1 MATVSGT
8 FACFFDAA
16 KSTSGQRFFAALAD
30 ALRPQSAATLA
41 QADTVLF
48 NVSAPLP
55 ELIKARL
62 RGQIVVLRL
71 DGIYHDRLSPAFIAS
86 FRSAALRLLL
96 RTALRLGLLVAP
108 LSRFA
113 NLINR
118 NYGAVARAVLAH
130 RIVYQSEFCR
140 RSWARY
146 LRHKPATIIVNG
158 FHWCAEAEGEAR
170 AAAPPA
176 DRIELVTTYDDWKP
190 AKRIDELVAF
200 VHWAN
205 AAGGAALRL
214 TLLGFS
220 GAFPST
226 YSSTTREQ
234 IRESP
239 YVRNTP
245 RFNSLDS
252 AVSEVFRSSHAYITF
267 SYRDPCPNVVVEA
280 MSFGLPVVATRSGG
294 LPDIVGNAGELI
306 ALADDADAEFCV
318 SRYESDFPRID
329 YQAVLAAVRTV
340 AANQSEYRR
349 RVRLRFA
356 TELDIGLVA
365 GRYAEVLRT

>member
-1 MATVSGT
+1 MATVSST
-8 FACFFDAA
+8 FACFFDPS

-30 ALRPQSAATLA
+30 ALRPETAASLV
-41 QADTVLF
+41 QAGTVLF

-55 ELIKARL
+55 EVIRARL

-86 FRSAALRLLL
+86 FRSAPLRLLL
-96 RTALRLGLLVAP
+96 RAALRLGLPAAP
-108 LSRFA
+108 LARLA
-113 NLINR
+113 NLLNR
-118 NYGAVARAVLAH
+118 NYGAVARAALAH

-140 RSWARY
+140 RSWRRHLA
-146 LRHKPATIIVNG
+146 HKPATIIVNG
-158 FHWCAEAEGEAR
+158 FHWSGDATLQ

-190 AKRIDELVAF
+190 AKRIDELIAF

-205 AAGGAALRL
+205 TAAHVAVRL
-214 TLLGFS
+214 TLLGFT

-226 YSSTTREQ
+226 FSGQTRLQ
-234 IRESP
+234 IRGSP
-239 YVRNTP
+239 YLRSTP
-245 RFNSLDS
+245 RFNTLA

-294 LPDIVGNAGELI
+294 LPDIVGDAGELI
-306 ALADDADAEFCV
+306 ALPDDTDAEFCA
-318 SRYESDFPRID
+318 SRYESDFPRIE
-329 YQAVLAAVRTV
+329 YPAVLQAVRTI
-340 AANQSEYRR
+340 AADQSEYRR

-356 TELDIGLVA
+356 TDLDIGVVA
-365 GRYAEVLRT
+365 RRYAEVLKS

>member
-1 MATVSGT
+1 MATVSST
-8 FACFFDAA
+8 FACFFDPS

-30 ALRPQSAATLA
+30 ALRPETAATFV

-55 ELIKARL
+55 ELMRARL

-86 FRSAALRLLL
+86 FRSAALRLLF
-96 RTALRLGLLVAP
+96 RTALRRRLLVAP
-108 LSRFA
+108 LSRLA

-118 NYGAVARAVLAH
+118 NYGAVARAMLAH

-146 LRHKPATIIVNG
+146 LRRKPATVIVNG
-158 FHWCAEAEGEAR
+158 FQWCGEREAR
-170 AAAPPA
+170 AATPPA

-205 AAGGAALRL
+205 TSAAVAVRL
-214 TLLGFS
+214 TLLGFT

-226 YSSTTREQ
+226 YSSSTREQ
-234 IRESP
+234 IRGSP
-239 YVRNTP
+239 YLRNTP
-245 RFNSLDS
+245 RFSALDS

-280 MSFGLPVVATRSGG
+280 MSFGLPVVGTRSGG
-294 LPDIVGNAGELI
+294 LPDIVGDAGELLP
-306 ALADDADAEFCV
+306 LAGDAEPEFCA
-318 SRYESDFPRID
+318 SRYDNDFPPID
-329 YQAVLAAVRTV
+329 YPAVLNAVRTV

-356 TELDIGLVA
+356 TDLDIGVVA
-365 GRYAEVLRT
+365 GRYAEVLRS

>member
-1 MATVSGT
+1 MATVSST
-8 FACFFDAA
+8 FACFFDPS

-30 ALRPQSAATLA
+30 ALRPETAASLV

-55 ELIKARL
+55 QLIRARL
-62 RGQIVVLRL
+62 RGQSIVLRL
-71 DGIYHDRLSPAFIAS
+71 DGIYHDRLSAAFIAS

-96 RTALRLGLLVAP
+96 RTALRLGLFVAP
-108 LSRFA
+108 LSRLA

-146 LRHKPATIIVNG
+146 LRHKPGTIIVNG
-158 FHWCAEAEGEAR
+158 FHWCGEGEAH
-170 AAAPPA
+170 AAGPPG

-200 VHWAN
+200 IHWAN
-205 AAGGAALRL
+205 ATGTVAVHL
-214 TLLGFS
+214 TLVGFT

-226 YSSTTREQ
+226 YSSSTREQ
-234 IRESP
+234 IRASP

-245 RFNSLDS
+245 RFNALDS
-252 AVSEVFRSSHAYITF
+252 AVSDVFRSSHAYITF

-280 MSFGLPVVATRSGG
+280 MAFGLPVVATRSGG
-294 LPDIVGNAGELI
+294 LPDIVGDAGELLP
-306 ALADDADAEFCV
+306 LAGDADAEFCA
-318 SRYESDFPRID
+318 SRYESDFPRLD
-329 YQAVLAAVRTV
+329 YPAVLNAVRTV
-340 AANQSEYRR
+340 AANQVEYRQ

-356 TELDIGLVA
+356 ADLDIGVVA
-365 GRYAEVLRT
+365 RRYAEVLRS